1 VKKCVSFFLQRVCQN
16 QHDLC
21 VSRVRLCCAVL
32 LDQGYFIA
40 QHRSWILYIAA
51 QIMDTLLCS
60 TDQGYSI
67 EQHRSGM
74 IYFAAQIR
82 HTLLCSTDQGYFIVQ
97 HTRSVSLCFA
107 AHRIREL
114 AGSTAAS
121 PLFLATSSSC
131 TSSARHSSSY
141 GQATSS
147 SSNTQ
152 QVDARARS
160 QPGSNSINVQ
170 QADIRARSQPGSNSI
185 NVQQADIRARSKSMP
200 HNNGSGSEG
209 ARGAAAVADRS
220 HGFQRASEHGGVWQG
235 ITCSLD

>member
-1 VKKCVSFFLQRVCQN
+1 MCQN

-170 QADIRARSQPGSNSI
+170 QADIRARS
-185 NVQQADIRARSKSMP
+185 KSMP

>member
-1 VKKCVSFFLQRVCQN
+1 VCQN

-170 QADIRARSQPGSNSI
+170 QADIRARS
-185 NVQQADIRARSKSMP
+185 KSMP